1 MKVQRAYSSI
11 EYGRNLTYQNMYKVI
26 RSNCKVSILGPS
38 EAIDDAGVKWKLE
51 SGQHRKWCGEAVM
64 ALIKVYMSTTARTEY
79 IMAGYKTSSFRTSV
93 YYYKVLLVRVN
104 ALCSE
109 CEN

>member
-26 RSNCKVSILGPS
+26 RSNGKVSILGPS

-64 ALIKVYMSTTARTEY
+64 ADQSICICPPRST
-79 IMAGYKTSSFRTSV
+79 
-93 YYYKVLLVRVN
+93 
-104 ALCSE
+104 
-109 CEN
+109 

>member
-26 RSNCKVSILGPS
+26 RSNGKVSILGPS

-64 ALIKVYMSTTARTEY
+64 ADQSICNMSTTEY
-79 IMAGYKTSSFRTSV
+79 IIFCTYMCRPVTKQL
-93 YYYKVLLVRVN
+93 VLELT
-104 ALCSE
+104 CIITK
-109 CEN
+109 CY